1 MTNEI
6 PKHAQIVIV
15 GGGIMGA
22 STAYHLALNG
32 CTDVVVL
39 ERAKLTSGT
48 TWHAAGLVRRL
59 RSSATL
65 TNLIS
70 SSIDLYQSLEAETG
84 QATGWRETGSLA
96 IATNADRM
104 TQLKRQVSLARGFG
118 LVTEQLP
125 VTEVSDY
132 WPLVRTDD
140 LVGAVFSPGDGRVN
154 PSDTALALVKGA
166 RSRGVR
172 FFEDVPVQRI
182 GKKAGRASAVVRRCT
197 P

>member
-70 SSIDLYQSLEAETG
+70 S
-84 QATGWRETGSLA
+84 
-96 IATNADRM
+96 
-104 TQLKRQVSLARGFG
+104 
-118 LVTEQLP
+118 
-125 VTEVSDY
+125 
-132 WPLVRTDD
+132 
-140 LVGAVFSPGDGRVN
+140 
-154 PSDTALALVKGA
+154 
-166 RSRGVR
+166 
-172 FFEDVPVQRI
+172 
-182 GKKAGRASAVVRRCT
+182 
-197 P
+197 